1 MQEINCV
8 LGVVANEQISLL
20 TVYIKTAKW
29 LDLEKRA
36 DAKIMYG

>member
-8 LGVVANEQISLL
+8 LGVANEQISLL

-36 DAKIMYG
+36 DAKIMYD

>member
-8 LGVVANEQISLL
+8 IGVLANEQISML

-36 DAKIMYG
+36 DAKIMSD